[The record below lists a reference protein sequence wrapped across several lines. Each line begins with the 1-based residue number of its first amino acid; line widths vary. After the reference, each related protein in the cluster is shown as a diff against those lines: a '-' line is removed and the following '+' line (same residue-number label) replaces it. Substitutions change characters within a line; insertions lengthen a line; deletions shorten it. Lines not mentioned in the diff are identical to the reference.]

1 MPSTSRAKNERM
13 SESEAVLVDVVR
25 LVARGQA
32 DDVPRRVGKLLRG
45 VGGRRSHELSLPCRE
60 ALSKAVEDAGDS
72 AGLRHIASTARAG
85 EATPTLDGAPAL
97 TTAATA
103 PTLSPNAQET
113 LSRIVLEHR
122 KADRLLSHGVSP
134 TRSLLLSG
142 PPGVGKTMTATHI
155 ASCLGLPMHRAEP
168 STIVTSLLGESARN
182 LAGAFNAARREPNVL
197 LLDEFDAFAKR
208 RDDTYEVG
216 ELKRFVTT
224 LLVELERGMPHGM
237 LIAATNHP
245 ALLDPAV
252 YRRFEVSIELGLP
265 GVEARRQI
273 VTSALEN
280 HPVKVKAA
288 TLDLVAAVTDGASGS
303 DLVQFLQEAL
313 RVHLLEGENLDF
325 ALVRVSTARNCRMSR
340 DARVGVA
347 HAARDTGLSTRDT
360 AEILGCSHTT
370 VQRLLELAPGD

>member
-1 MPSTSRAKNERM
+1 
-13 SESEAVLVDVVR
+13 
-25 LVARGQA
+25 
-32 DDVPRRVGKLLRG
+32 
-45 VGGRRSHELSLPCRE
+45 
-60 ALSKAVEDAGDS
+60 
-72 AGLRHIASTARAG
+72 
-85 EATPTLDGAPAL
+85 
-97 TTAATA
+97 
-103 PTLSPNAQET
+103 
-113 LSRIVLEHR
+113 
-122 KADRLLSHGVSP
+122 
-134 TRSLLLSG
+134 
-142 PPGVGKTMTATHI
+142 
-155 ASCLGLPMHRAEP
+155 MHRAEP

-182 LAGAFNAARREPNVL
+182 LAGAFNAARREPSVL

-252 YRRFEVSIELGLP
+252 YRRFEVFIELGLP

-303 DLVQFLQEAL
+303 DLMQFLQEAL
-313 RVHLLEGENLDF
+313 RVHLLGGENLDF
-325 ALVRVSTARNCRMSR
+325 ALVRVCTTRNCRMSR